1 MRSYQLHEFE
11 YEMLADHI
19 GGPECHEVWRLQ
31 ASPGVTGDLGCHSP
45 LSSHCQT
52 LLSAT
57 AAKKVVHKR
66 RSGEISNSCQSTKQ
80 LSVN

>member
-31 ASPGVTGDLGCHSP
+31 PRGDCDDLGCHSP

-66 RSGEISNSCQSTKQ
+66 RSGEISNSCQSTEQ

>member
-1 MRSYQLHEFE
+1 MISYQLHKFE
-11 YEMLADHI
+11 YKMLADHI
-19 GGPECHEVWRLQ
+19 GGPECHEVWRGDCVDL
-31 ASPGVTGDLGCHSP
+31 GVTL

-66 RSGEISNSCQSTKQ
+66 RSGKISNSSQSRQ
-80 LSVN
+80 LSVH